1 MKKTI
6 APRGEEKNPGLLEIL
21 TRLLETAQKA
31 EDFISRYR
39 EAGYSAHQS
48 LMEIN
53 LLNFEPYFLKLM
65 RDFRCAM
72 RDLQMLGRNNLE
84 AQHVVRQMLFTSRN
98 TGIESTRHA
107 LLRASQVAKRYLAAH
122 PEKKPWKRPGWTL
135 ATIIIV
141 AGYAHYW
148 WWIYRGKKRIDDQ
161 D

>member
-53 LLNFEPYFLKLM
+53 LLNSEPYFRELM
-65 RDFRCAM
+65 RGFHCAM
-72 RDLQMLGRNNLE
+72 RDLQTLGRNNLE
-84 AQHVVRQMLFTSRN
+84 AQYVMRQMLFTSRN

-148 WWIYRGKKRIDDQ
+148 WWVYRGKKRVDDQ